1 MQQGNMVQAVAQQ
14 VAGQVLPA
22 GSVQLVGTV
31 ANGLQQGNLGQ
42 MATQLATQAL
52 VPQGGNVAQLASGV
66 LILKV
71 PANFMA
77 DAGSGN
83 VLRVLQPGETLA
95 RLAFSAGGDMLQV
108 RDSRGN
114 IGWIAA
120 DTIADVV
127 NAQ

>member
-1 MQQGNMVQAVAQQ
+1 MVQAVAQQ

-42 MATQLATQAL
+42 LATQAL
-52 VPQGGNVAQLASGV
+52 VPQGGNMAQLASGV

-127 NAQ
+127 NVQ